1 MPLSY
6 GEIHIVN
13 CPRVAEMAYK
23 VIKPL
28 LGERIREKIK
38 FHATNTILQQHVDK
52 AILTD
57 DQDGGLDHSETTQS
71 VEAALKARDLFK
83 DIKKFAYGE

>member
-38 FHATNTILQQHVDK
+38 FHPTNSILHQHVDK
-52 AILTD
+52 AILTN
-57 DQDGGLDHSETTQS
+57 DQDGELDLKETAQS
-71 VEAALKARDLFK
+71 VETALNAKDFFN
-83 DIKKFAYGE
+83 DIKKFAW